1 MNDAASALIVV
12 DMQNYYLKRDSSYC
26 NYFNTIQPGCLDYIG
41 SRCESIVIPNIRR
54 LVESF
59 REQSLPVIFL
69 RLCGKNPDRSD
80 LHRFFR
86 DTYIKAKRAGFDN
99 VYPLENDP
107 YAGIIDE
114 IKPLPSETIINKT
127 TFSPFTGTD
136 FDTILRKTGV
146 SILVF
151 TGLSTSQC
159 VETTARDASDRG
171 FHIVHIEDAQADYDE
186 LSHTSSLV
194 SSQGVC
200 GGFITKTEDFIRMG
214 MYQKTLVP

>member
-1 MNDAASALIVV
+1 LNDAAPALIVV
-12 DMQNYYLKRDSSYC
+12 DMQNYYLKKDSSYY
-26 NYFNTIQPGCLDYIG
+26 NYFNTVQPGCLAYIE
-41 SRCESIVIPNIRR
+41 SRCETTVIPNIRR
-54 LVESF
+54 LLESF

-69 RLCGKNPDRSD
+69 RLCGKDPDRND

-86 DTYIKAKRAGFDN
+86 DTYIKSKRAGFDN
-99 VYPLENDP
+99 VYPLESHPHAD
-107 YAGIIDE
+107 IIDE
-114 IKPLPSETIINKT
+114 IKPLPYETVINKT

-136 FDTILRKTGV
+136 FDVVLRKKKV

-171 FHIVHIEDAQADYDE
+171 FHIVHVEDAQADYDE
-186 LSHTSSLV
+186 LSHTSSLF

-200 GGFITKTEDFIRMG
+200 GGFITKTEDLIQTR
-214 MYQKTLVP
+214 MYQNILAP